1 MRSDAR
7 RSLVVVAIVL
17 AASAGIAQ
25 VPAGSPRPGVPA
37 LEPPPQVPG
46 YIVTV
51 EVQGIARDLKAT
63 AAAAPEAQTMLGA
76 LKATTSVVSTFYLAQ
91 DLSRQ
96 EIVST
101 DFVLPAGTVLLH
113 RAGDRAY
120 VVADPGTKTYAV
132 MDAET
137 LLAALE
143 GGAGIVDSQYT
154 ARVLHT
160 DDRKM
165 IAGLQARKSV
175 VTVSYVTSMPL
186 ENDRILVQQTNDIEI
201 WHTSGL
207 SSAAAMDHFFFK
219 FQRDKTGEVR
229 KTLAADIG
237 FPLEVKMVV
246 TQAGTGPKARTVQPG
261 SVHATVT
268 ALKKEPKL
276 DSTLFRIPPAGYR
289 RVERLPFFGAAPP
302 GPAAQD

>member
-1 MRSDAR
+1 MRSAAR
-7 RSLVVVAIVL
+7 SFLVVAATGL

-25 VPAGSPRPGVPA
+25 VPATSPRPGIASP
-37 LEPPPQVPG
+37 EPPPDVPG
-46 YIVTV
+46 YVATV
-51 EVQGIARDLKAT
+51 KVEAIARDLRPTGAT
-63 AAAAPEAQTMLGA
+63 APDAQAMLGTLEA
-76 LKATTSVVSTFYLAQ
+76 PTSVVSRFYLAQ

-101 DFVLPAGTVLLH
+101 DFVFPAGTVVLH
-113 RAGDRAY
+113 RAGDKAY

-137 LLAALE
+137 LLTALE
-143 GGAGIVDSQYT
+143 GGAGILNSQYS

-160 DDRKM
+160 DDRKT
-165 IAGLQARKSV
+165 IAGLTARKSV
-175 VTVSYVTSMPL
+175 VTVHYVISMPL
-186 ENDRILVQQTNDIEI
+186 ENDRILVQQKNDIEV

-229 KTLAADIG
+229 RTMAQDIG

-246 TQAGTGPKARTVQPG
+246 TQEGTGPKAGTVQPG
-261 SVHATVT
+261 SLHATVT
-268 ALKKEPKL
+268 ELKKEPKL

-289 RVERLPFFGAAPP
+289 RVDRLPFFGAARPRP
-302 GPAAQD
+302 QD